1 MLFVFLQN
9 RDAHFKGNLFK
20 VLKFA
25 QLYFL
30 SPGEMI
36 TLTRR
41 IDKNWYEGRIGSR
54 KGILPVAYVDILS
67 DVGSGDGGTNSGE
80 LNITEYK
87 QLKQEQSL
95 RSSNIFKFF
104 GYFILISL
112 QELCS
117 ARCTIL

>member
-1 MLFVFLQN
+1 MDKPKLDLTSQHKPLWNSRSLKVILRFSDQCCLFFLQN

-80 LNITEYK
+80 LNNTEYK
-87 QLKQEQSL
+87 QLKQE
-95 RSSNIFKFF
+95 
-104 GYFILISL
+104 
-112 QELCS
+112 
-117 ARCTIL
+117 